1 MENNNNSKKHELI
14 YSIGLLV
21 ISLLMIFWIIPSQ
34 TVVSKTETSMQPAAF
49 PTVASV
55 LVLAG
60 SILLII
66 QLLLGKL
73 KPEHQ
78 GENGLHVKAFIK
90 IIATVIVYLLMIKYV
105 GFYTS
110 TLIACVLAL
119 HFYAKV
125 NWVAC
130 IVGTVIF
137 LGVVYALF
145 EIALAIPLPKG
156 FLL

>member
-1 MENNNNSKKHELI
+1 MDNNTKSKKYELI

-34 TVVSKTETSMQPAAF
+34 TVISKTETSMQPSAF
-49 PTVASV
+49 PTAASV
-55 LVLAG
+55 LVVAG

-78 GENGLHVKAFIK
+78 GESGLHVKSFIE
-90 IIATVIVYLLMIKYV
+90 IICAIIIYLLMIKFV

-119 HFYAKV
+119 RFYANVK
-125 NWVAC
+125 WIGC
-130 IVGTVIF
+130 IIGTAIF
-137 LGVVYALF
+137 LCVVYALF

-156 FLL
+156 FLF